1 MAAVA
6 RPPRSDSEARDRA
19 QMILGAVSL
28 VLWFA
33 VAFGLAIAWYVDDNT
48 PQPIFMAGGIA
59 LLIAAVPWLGYGWLV
74 RRLRKRRGT
83 P

>member
-1 MAAVA
+1 MALRTDA
-6 RPPRSDSEARDRA
+6 EARDRA
-19 QMILGAVSL
+19 QLILGAVSL

-59 LLIAAVPWLGYGWLV
+59 LIVAALPWLAYRPLV
-74 RRLRKRRGT
+74 RRFRKARAHPRGT
-83 P
+83 